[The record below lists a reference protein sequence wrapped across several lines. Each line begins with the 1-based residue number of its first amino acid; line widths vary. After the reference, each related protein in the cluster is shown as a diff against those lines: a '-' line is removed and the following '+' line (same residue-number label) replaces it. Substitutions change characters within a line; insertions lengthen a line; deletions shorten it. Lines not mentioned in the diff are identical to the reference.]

1 MEKKTGEEIL
11 QIIRENYDESAF
23 AYNEWRDLLSDE
35 LSNEVPSFEEEEKAK
50 DDYYDSIRDTRT
62 DEEMAVYRSMPGR
75 WELQNQWILNRLG
88 LGRVVEVDQHG
99 GEGEGER
106 WWSVKHF
113 VDHDVY
119 IRIDG
124 FYQSYNGTEFYS
136 GHGKVVQPA
145 QKTITVFE

>member
-11 QIIRENYDESAF
+11 RIIQDNYSESAF
-23 AYNEWRDLLSDE
+23 AFNEWFELESDLSDE
-35 LSNEVPSFEEEEKAK
+35 VPDFADVKKAR
-50 DDYYDSIRDTRT
+50 DDYYNTIKDTRT
-62 DEEMAVYRSMPGR
+62 DEEMEVYRSMPNYWDLKR
-75 WELQNQWILNRLG
+75 QWILDKLG
-88 LGRVVEVDQHG
+88 LGRVVEVDQYG

-124 FYQSYNGTEFYS
+124 HYQSYHGTEFYN
-136 GHGKVVQPA
+136 GYGRVVQPA

>member
-11 QIIRENYDESAF
+11 RIIQDNYDESAF
-23 AYNEWRDLLSDE
+23 AFNEWVDLQSDLLD
-35 LSNEVPSFEEEEKAK
+35 EVPSFDAEEKAK
-50 DDYYDSIRDTRT
+50 NDYYDSIRDTRT
-62 DEEMAVYRSMPGR
+62 DEEMETWKNMPDR
-75 WELQNQWILNRLG
+75 WYLREQWILDRLG
-88 LGRVVEVDQHG
+88 LGRVVEVDQYG

-124 FYQSYNGTEFYS
+124 HYQSYHGTEFYN
-136 GHGKVVQPA
+136 GYGRVVQPA